1 MDGFVDNWQLQDS
14 FRFSQSIRDSLGSVV
29 FEMYPGLTRLLFAR
43 CLAEYRF
50 IATYFSFFSD
60 HW

>member
-29 FEMYPGLTRLLFAR
+29 FEMYPWLTRLLFAR
-43 CLAEYRF
+43 CSVLIDMEGV
-50 IATYFSFFSD
+50 IVGGCTS
-60 HW
+60 W